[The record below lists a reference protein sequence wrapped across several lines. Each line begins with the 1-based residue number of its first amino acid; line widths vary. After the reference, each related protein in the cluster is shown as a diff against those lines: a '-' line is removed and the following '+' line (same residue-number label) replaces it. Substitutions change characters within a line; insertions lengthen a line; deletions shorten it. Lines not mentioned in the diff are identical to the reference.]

1 MDFDLRQLEIFQ
13 KVVELRSV
21 SKAAE
26 SVGLAQASVSER
38 MATLERMIGTKL
50 LDRIGRE
57 IVPTK
62 AGELLYKKSVR
73 HLEMKR
79 QTCLE
84 LEEFLGISKG
94 DIEIGG
100 STIPAEYILPGMIG
114 RFREKYP
121 EVVVRLRIGD
131 SETISRMVSDGKL
144 ELGVVGSSVKSRRLL
159 CTELWKDELVLVV
172 YPSHPWT
179 RKRTVSIEELCREPF
194 IQRENGSGTRQIME
208 QQLRR
213 LRPGGFDGFRIV
225 SQMGSSTAV
234 KEGIRNGLGVSILS
248 RRAVDSDV
256 EAGEMKIV
264 PLKNISLRRSFFLV
278 RDRARTPSPLC
289 RALNAFLR
297 SSTA

>member
-13 KVVELRSV
+13 KVVEFRSI

-62 AGELLYKKSVR
+62 AGELLYKKAVK
-73 HLEMKR
+73 HLEMKK

-100 STIPAEYILPGMIG
+100 STIPAEYILPGMIR

-121 EVVVRLRIGD
+121 EVIKVFRFYLHIGMVF
-131 SETISRMVSDGKL
+131 SR
-144 ELGVVGSSVKSRRLL
+144 
-159 CTELWKDELVLVV
+159 C
-172 YPSHPWT
+172 
-179 RKRTVSIEELCREPF
+179 
-194 IQRENGSGTRQIME
+194 
-208 QQLRR
+208 
-213 LRPGGFDGFRIV
+213 
-225 SQMGSSTAV
+225 
-234 KEGIRNGLGVSILS
+234 
-248 RRAVDSDV
+248 
-256 EAGEMKIV
+256 
-264 PLKNISLRRSFFLV
+264 
-278 RDRARTPSPLC
+278 
-289 RALNAFLR
+289 
-297 SSTA
+297 